1 MIIKLVISMA
11 LILILVA
18 RKVNIGISL
27 IIGGI
32 LLGVLNGFGIS
43 GIVDTFITT
52 AKSNLTYDLGLTIAM
67 ITILGYMMEKYGIL
81 DNMIKSLEYLIG
93 SAKITLLLA
102 PAIIG
107 TLLVTG
113 GALMSCP
120 VVKNLGERL
129 SVEDDKMA
137 AINLIFRHALYF
149 IFPLSPTLILASQ
162 VGEINLFDLIRIQF
176 PIALSLYVL
185 GYIIFLRGYKDS
197 EKKKRTLR
205 GVMKNLGEFLY
216 YCMPLIVSVFGALI
230 LKLPFYIT
238 LVFGILTCV
247 LIDLRGKRE
256 GSYLI
261 DAIKGIRLKMV
272 LAILGI
278 IYFKIVIDKMD
289 GLDTILDGVLGNGIP
304 MELIILISCAL
315 ISFPLASTQPSIA
328 MLYPIILPLA
338 GSYDLKLLYAML
350 IYTSGFMFYYISPLH
365 LCQVLT
371 LEYFDVKIKKL
382 YKNYII
388 ILPLTYSVMLFIYFF
403 NKLGY

>member
-1 MIIKLVISMA
+1 
-11 LILILVA
+11 
-18 RKVNIGISL
+18 
-27 IIGGI
+27 
-32 LLGVLNGFGIS
+32 
-43 GIVDTFITT
+43 
-52 AKSNLTYDLGLTIAM
+52 
-67 ITILGYMMEKYGIL
+67 MMEKYGIL

-328 MLYPIILPLA
+328 MLYPIILPLS

>member
-11 LILILVA
+11 IILILVS
-18 RKVNIGISL
+18 RKFNIGTSL
-27 IIGGI
+27 IIGGVF
-32 LLGVLNGFGIS
+32 LGIISGFGLD
-43 GIVDTFITT
+43 GILDTFIIT
-52 AKSNLTYDLGLTIAM
+52 AKSKLTYDLGLTIAM
-67 ITILGYMMEKYGIL
+67 ITILGYMMEKYDIL
-81 DNMIKSLEYLIG
+81 DSMIKSLEYLIG

-120 VVKNLGERL
+120 VVKNLGDRL

-162 VGEINLFDLIRIQF
+162 VGEIKIVDLIKIQF
-176 PIALSLYVL
+176 PISVALYVL
-185 GYIIFLRGYKDS
+185 GYILFLRGYKDS
-197 EKKKRTLR
+197 EKKKRDFS
-205 GVMKNLGEFLY
+205 GIIKNIKSLLY
-216 YCMPLIVSVFGALI
+216 YSMPLLISVIGAMA
-230 LKLPFYIT
+230 LKVPFYIT
-238 LVFGILTCV
+238 LVFGILSCV
-247 LIDLRGKRE
+247 LIDRFDGKK
-256 GSYLI
+256 GSYFKDLV
-261 DAIKGIRLKMV
+261 KGVRLKMV

-278 IYFKIVIDKMD
+278 IYFKIVIDKME
-289 GLDTILDGVLGNGIP
+289 GLDSLLESVLGNGIP
-304 MELIILISCAL
+304 MELIIIISCAI

-403 NKLGY
+403 NKLGN

>member
-18 RKVNIGISL
+18 RKVNIGVSL

-52 AKSNLTYDLGLTIAM
+52 VKSNLTYDLGLTIAM

-247 LIDLRGKRE
+247 IIDLRGKRE

-272 LAILGI
+272 VAILGI